1 MSSPVI
7 LILAGEASGDLHASR
22 VARSIRQR
30 FPTARILGTGGGK
43 MAAEGVELLAG
54 LDDLAVMGF
63 VEVVKRL
70 RFFYRLERRLFR
82 VIIEERVD
90 LVIPVDY
97 PGLNLRVTRRAF
109 RARVPVL
116 YYIAPQVWAWKAR
129 RAAELSAMADR
140 IAVILPFEKEYF
152 AREGG
157 RVHYVGHPLLDQVDE
172 VPNRETF
179 CAQAG
184 LDSGRPILAIFP
196 GSRQQELQRHLEPF
210 IAAGRRL
217 QQSFPELQLVM
228 AEAHSL
234 SLALPP
240 GSGVTVVSGSR
251 ALLRHSRAALMKSGT
266 GTLEAALEGV
276 PFVVAYKAHP
286 LSFAL
291 AKRLVK
297 LEHIS
302 LANLVA
308 GEEIVPELLQEEA
321 TAESLASALTPLLH
335 DSPERAQMMQ
345 KLAHLRTLLG
355 DPGAADRVAA
365 LAEDILVERGYRSS
379 TDREVQ

>member
-1 MSSPVI
+1 
-7 LILAGEASGDLHASR
+7 
-22 VARSIRQR
+22 
-30 FPTARILGTGGGK
+30 

-70 RFFYRLERRLFR
+70 RFFYRLERRLLQT
-82 VIIEERVD
+82 IHEERVD

-97 PGLNLRVTRRAF
+97 PGLNLRVTRRAYQSG
-109 RARVPVL
+109 VPVL

-152 AREGG
+152 EREGG

-172 VPNRETF
+172 VPDRSTF
-179 CAQAG
+179 CEQAG
-184 LDSGRPILAIFP
+184 LDPVRPILAIFP
-196 GSRQQELQRHLEPF
+196 GSRQQELQRHLGPF

-217 QQSFPELQLVM
+217 QEDFPELQLVV
-228 AEAHSL
+228 AQAHSL
-234 SLALPP
+234 SLILPP
-240 GSGVTVVSGSR
+240 GSGVTVVTGSR

-266 GTLEAALEGV
+266 GTLEAALEGI
-276 PFVVAYKAHP
+276 PFVVAYKANP
-286 LSFAL
+286 VTFSL

-308 GEEIVPELLQEEA
+308 GEEIVPELLQDEA
-321 TAESLASALTPLLH
+321 TAGSLAAALAPLLR
-335 DSPERAQMMQ
+335 DSSERAEMVQ

-355 DPGAADRVAA
+355 EAGAAERVAA
-365 LAEDILVERGYRSS
+365 LAVDILVERGYRSS
-379 TDREVQ
+379 TGGEVR